1 MSLFG
6 SSRDISLFRKI
17 SRELTDKIIQQEIGL
32 YKINLDS
39 TVANIYGESSEKYY
53 FQPIKLFCLIER
65 DNPTYDYN
73 EAGPEFNQNKTF
85 RFLRDY
91 LKEKDILL
99 DVGDILYYDN
109 RYWEVY
115 NVIDNQFI
123 AGKNDDNNLS
133 TYNESFGENFSIIV
147 QAHMTR
153 TEKPNI
159 EEFLR

>member
-1 MSLFG
+1 M
-6 SSRDISLFRKI
+6 
-17 SRELTDKIIQQEIGL
+17 
-32 YKINLDS
+32 
-39 TVANIYGESSEKYY
+39 
-53 FQPIKLFCLIER
+53 
-65 DNPTYDYN
+65 
-73 EAGPEFNQNKTF
+73 
-85 RFLRDY
+85 
-91 LKEKDILL
+91 

>member
-6 SSRDISLFRKI
+6 SARDISLFRKI

-65 DNPTYDYN
+65 DSPTYEYN
-73 EAGPEFNQNKTF
+73 AAGPEFSQNKTF